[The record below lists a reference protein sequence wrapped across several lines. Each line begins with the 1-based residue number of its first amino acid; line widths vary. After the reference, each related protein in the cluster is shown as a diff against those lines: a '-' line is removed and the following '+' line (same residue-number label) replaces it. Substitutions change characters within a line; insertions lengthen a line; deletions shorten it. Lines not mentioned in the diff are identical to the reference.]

1 MKPRQAA
8 RRAIFGKLH
17 DVSPRATWL
26 RGASLALG
34 LASGCSLVTDLA
46 GLTAG
51 GDATPTD
58 GGGGG
63 ADQSTTPDS
72 GSGMPDAPLD
82 VAANDAPNDGPPIDT
97 GVDAGCKVTTTP
109 FMPGTIAASGPGD
122 ADEIAW
128 TATNGALVVGDSMQ
142 AASALT
148 VAFDKSRPLIVRGFG
163 LTVPAGATVL
173 DVSFEITRSGA
184 DHDDE
189 YVRIVS
195 WSGVGMPSYGSGDRK
210 SSTSWPV
217 TAAPRTYVGSAGSW
231 GKSLTP
237 AFVSSGELGV
247 ALGVQYK
254 GVGAADAL
262 VDGVR
267 ASVRYCE

>member
-1 MKPRQAA
+1 
-8 RRAIFGKLH
+8 
-17 DVSPRATWL
+17 V
-26 RGASLALG
+26 
-34 LASGCSLVTDLA
+34 SGCTLFTDLG

-51 GDATPTD
+51 SDATPTD
-58 GGGGG
+58 GGGAG
-63 ADQSTTPDS
+63 DQVTTPDS
-72 GSGMPDAPLD
+72 GPGTPDAPVD
-82 VAANDAPNDGPPIDT
+82 VATSDDGPPVDT
-97 GVDAGCKVTTTP
+97 GVDSGCKVTTTP

-122 ADEIAW
+122 SDEIAW

-142 AASALT
+142 ATSALT

-189 YVRIVS
+189 FVRIVS
-195 WSGVGMPSYGSGDRK
+195 WNGVGMPSYGSGDRS

-217 TAAPRTYVGSAGSW
+217 TAAPRTYVGSAASW

-237 AFVSSGELGV
+237 AVVSSVELGV